1 MKGIEQAE
9 QQHQRQPERH
19 AHQEMGQQRI
29 EERCFWT
36 HDAVPSADAKATH
49 G

>member
-1 MKGIEQAE
+1 
-9 QQHQRQPERH
+9 
-19 AHQEMGQQRI
+19 MGQQRI